1 LKHFFLTLVALSGLV
16 ALSSAQTTDVQD
28 AYRALET
35 QTYWVHP
42 SAASKIKTADL
53 DDAANKVKPL
63 TLKVLVVPELGGQW
77 VRNRRERRGAY
88 AKWLLNQQLGLKN
101 GIAIVLTKKGVAGY
115 SDQVPESKLTILNNQ
130 AATRASRT
138 DFTPAIT
145 WLATSIGTAAKDGTM
160 PVAASSA
167 EPVAKKEKGSILPV
181 LLVLGIL
188 GVGGFFLVRSAMK
201 SAAIGRLKARL
212 EPGRQEVLEGIS
224 YLDKYDGLLAD
235 RTVTS
240 QLIQHRQTA
249 FDAYE
254 KAQGRLA
261 TLKTEADAA
270 YVQEHLQDAARSVAD
285 GKNLIAEAT
294 GGTKTAFQIPAS
306 LQEIDTRKS
315 PLFEPKA
322 GVDFFTGQYA
332 DDLQPIEIA
341 IDGNRRT
348 VMASRDSIQAL
359 QSGQAP
365 QIAGQNLN
373 GRFTPW
379 YGVPDYE
386 PGYGRGYGF
395 GGGGSIVGDLLM
407 FSAFNSLFN
416 PFDRGYDRHGSYN
429 SGFADGA
436 NYAENHASPQDSGFD
451 TSGGFDFGSSDNS
464 FDSGGG
470 FDFGGGDSGG
480 GFDGGGDFGGSF
492 D

>member
-1 LKHFFLTLVALSGLV
+1 
-16 ALSSAQTTDVQD
+16 
-28 AYRALET
+28 
-35 QTYWVHP
+35 
-42 SAASKIKTADL
+42 
-53 DDAANKVKPL
+53 
-63 TLKVLVVPELGGQW
+63 
-77 VRNRRERRGAY
+77 
-88 AKWLLNQQLGLKN
+88 
-101 GIAIVLTKKGVAGY
+101 
-115 SDQVPESKLTILNNQ
+115 
-130 AATRASRT
+130 
-138 DFTPAIT
+138 
-145 WLATSIGTAAKDGTM
+145 
-160 PVAASSA
+160 
-167 EPVAKKEKGSILPV
+167 
-181 LLVLGIL
+181 
-188 GVGGFFLVRSAMK
+188 MK
-201 SAAIGRLKARL
+201 SAAIGRLKSRL

-235 RTVTS
+235 PAVTR
-240 QLIQHRQTA
+240 QLVQHRQTA

-254 KAQGRLA
+254 KAQGRMA

-270 YVQEHLQDAARSVAD
+270 YVQEYLQDAARSVAD

-365 QIAGQNLN
+365 QIAGQNLH

-386 PGYGRGYGF
+386 PGYGRSYGF
-395 GGGGSIVGDLLM
+395 GGGGSLVGDLLM

-416 PFDRGYDRHGSYN
+416 PFDRGYDRQGSYN
-429 SGFADGA
+429 AGFADGA
-436 NYAENHASPQDSGFD
+436 NSNNLPADNGFD
-451 TSGGFDFGSSDNS
+451 SSGGFDFNSSGGSDNSGGFDFGGGDT
-464 FDSGGG
+464 GGG

-480 GFDGGGDFGGSF
+480 GDFGGSF

>member
-1 LKHFFLTLVALSGLV
+1 
-16 ALSSAQTTDVQD
+16 
-28 AYRALET
+28 
-35 QTYWVHP
+35 
-42 SAASKIKTADL
+42 
-53 DDAANKVKPL
+53 
-63 TLKVLVVPELGGQW
+63 
-77 VRNRRERRGAY
+77 
-88 AKWLLNQQLGLKN
+88 
-101 GIAIVLTKKGVAGY
+101 
-115 SDQVPESKLTILNNQ
+115 
-130 AATRASRT
+130 
-138 DFTPAIT
+138 
-145 WLATSIGTAAKDGTM
+145 
-160 PVAASSA
+160 
-167 EPVAKKEKGSILPV
+167 
-181 LLVLGIL
+181 
-188 GVGGFFLVRSAMK
+188 MK
-201 SAAIGRLKARL
+201 SAAIGRLKSRL

-235 RTVTS
+235 PSVTS

-254 KAQGRLA
+254 RAQGRLA

-270 YVQEHLQDAARSVAD
+270 NVQEYLQDAARSVAE

-348 VMASRDSIQAL
+348 VMASRESISAL

-373 GRFTPW
+373 GQFTPW
-379 YGVPDYE
+379 YGVPDYQ

-395 GGGGSIVGDLLM
+395 GGGGGSLVGDLLM
-407 FSAFNSLFN
+407 FSAFSSLFN
-416 PFDRGYDRHGSYN
+416 PFDRGYDRQGSYN
-429 SGFADGA
+429 AGFADGA
-436 NYAENHASPQDSGFD
+436 NSGNQQSSPTDSGFD
-451 TSGGFDFGSSDNS
+451 SSGGFDFNSSDNS
-464 FDSGGG
+464 GG

-480 GFDGGGDFGGSF
+480 GFDFGGGDGGGGDFGGSF